1 MGRSLGTPKGLRSE
15 HESETL
21 ELGHK
26 QLLSAIL
33 RLISDA
39 VISTDAEGKITL
51 VNRAAEALTGW
62 TEEEAVGRYV
72 TDVVH
77 LLEEEIRV
85 PCANPVEDILKTGKA
100 LDFTNCKIIIDRGG
114 VERIVIYARAP
125 VRDGEGNIA
134 GVVLVLS
141 DVTEKREMTEEV
153 LKLQKLESIGTLAGG
168 IAHDFN
174 NILTA
179 IMGNISLARI
189 YAKPG
194 DKASERLAEAEK
206 ASMQAKGLTQQLLAF
221 SRKGAPIL
229 MAASAAESLKESAS
243 FVLRGSNV
251 RCEFSI
257 PDDLWPLEIS
267 EVQIN
272 QVTGNLI
279 INADQAMPEGG
290 IIEVGA
296 ENVVLTAGNSLPLEP
311 GKYVKISVK
320 DHGVGIP
327 EEHIHKIFD
336 PNFTTKQKGTGLG
349 LAISRLIVK
358 DHGGHIAVESAIGIG
373 TTVSVYLPAYVG
385 QNLARNES
393 KEKLIMGAGKILIMD
408 DEQIVRDLAREM
420 LNRMGYEV
428 KAARSSDESIEL
440 YKRAKERGRP
450 FDVVIMDLTV
460 PGEMGGR
467 KAIGQLIEI
476 DPAVKVI
483 VSSGYSNDPIMSD
496 FSNYG
501 FCRAI
506 AKPYKIKEL
515 SRILHEVINGVK
527 RCA

>member
-1 MGRSLGTPKGLRSE
+1 MSRSLGTQESLRRK
-15 HESETL
+15 HKRETL
-21 ELGHK
+21 ECSHK
-26 QLLSAIL
+26 QMLSAIL
-33 RLISDA
+33 RLMSDA
-39 VISTDAEGKITL
+39 VISTDAEGRITL
-51 VNRAAEALTGW
+51 VNGSAEALTGW
-62 TEEEAVGRYV
+62 TEEEAAGKYI
-72 TDVVH
+72 TEVVH
-77 LLEEEIRV
+77 ILEEKLRV
-85 PCANPVEDILKTGKA
+85 PCANPVEDILKTGRA
-100 LDFTNCKIIIDRGG
+100 LDLANCKILMDRSGT
-114 VERIVIYARAP
+114 ERFVIYTGAP
-125 VRDGEGNIA
+125 VRDGKGNVA
-134 GVVLVLS
+134 GAVLVLS
-141 DVTEKREMTEEV
+141 DITEKREMKEEV
-153 LKLQKLESIGTLAGG
+153 LKLQNLESIGTLAGG

-179 IMGNISLARI
+179 IMGNISLARM
-189 YAKPG
+189 YANPG

-206 ASMQAKGLTQQLLAF
+206 ASIQAKGLTQQLLAF

-229 MAASAAESLKESAS
+229 MAASAAESLKQSAS

-279 INADQAMPEGG
+279 MNADQAMPEGG
-290 IIEVGA
+290 IVEVGA

-327 EEHIHKIFD
+327 EEHIHKIFAPD
-336 PNFTTKQKGTGLG
+336 FTTKQKGTGLG

-358 DHGGHIAVESAIGIG
+358 DHGGHIAVESEIGVG
-373 TTVSVYLPAYVG
+373 TTVSIYLPAYVG
-385 QNLARNES
+385 QNLGRNES
-393 KEKLIMGAGKILIMD
+393 KEKLIMGAGRILIMD

-428 KAARSSDESIEL
+428 KVAKSSDESIEL

-450 FDVVIMDLTV
+450 FDAVIMDLTV

-467 KAIGQLIEI
+467 KAIAQLIEI

>member
-1 MGRSLGTPKGLRSE
+1 MGMSLGTPESLRSN
-15 HESETL
+15 HESEKL
-21 ELGHK
+21 EFGHK

-39 VISTDAEGKITL
+39 VISTDAEGRIILLNK
-51 VNRAAEALTGW
+51 AAEALTGW
-62 TEEEAVGRYV
+62 TEEEAVGKYATEV
-72 TDVVH
+72 FH
-77 LLEEEIRV
+77 MIEEETRM
-85 PCANPVEDILKTGKA
+85 PCANPVEYILKTGRA
-100 LDFTNCKIIIDRGG
+100 LDLANCRILINRGG
-114 VERIVIYARAP
+114 AERIIVYTGAP
-125 VRDGEGNIA
+125 VRSRNGDIVET
-134 GVVLVLS
+134 VLVLS
-141 DVTEKREMTEEV
+141 DITEKREMTEEV
-153 LKLQKLESIGTLAGG
+153 LKLQKLESIGILAGG

-229 MAASAAESLKESAS
+229 MAASAAESLKQSAN

-251 RCEFSI
+251 KCEFSI

-279 INADQAMPEGG
+279 MNAEQAMPEGG
-290 IIEVGA
+290 VIEVGA
-296 ENVVLTAGNSLPLEP
+296 ENVVLTAGDSLPLEP
-311 GKYVKISVK
+311 GKYVKISIQ

-327 EEHIHKIFD
+327 EEHIHKIFAPD
-336 PNFTTKQKGTGLG
+336 FTTRQKDPPPG
-349 LAISRLIVK
+349 LAISRSIVK
-358 DHGGHIAVESAIGIG
+358 DHGGHIAVESEIGIG
-373 TTVSVYLPAYVG
+373 TTVSIYLPAYVG
-385 QNLARNES
+385 QNLVRNES

-420 LNRMGYEV
+420 LSRIGYEV
-428 KAARSSDESIEL
+428 KAARSSDESIKL
-440 YKRAKERGRP
+440 YKDAKERGCP
-450 FDVVIMDLTV
+450 FDAVIMDLTV

-467 KAIGQLIEI
+467 KTIRKLIEI
-476 DPAVKVI
+476 DPAAKVI
-483 VSSGYSNDPIMSD
+483 VSSGYSSDPIMSD
-496 FSNYG
+496 FRDYG
-501 FCRAI
+501 FCSAI

>member
-1 MGRSLGTPKGLRSE
+1 MSRSLGTPESLRSK
-15 HESETL
+15 SETL
-21 ELGHK
+21 EFGHK

-33 RLISDA
+33 HLISDA
-39 VISTDAEGKITL
+39 VISTDAEGRVSLI
-51 VNRAAEALTGW
+51 NGAAEALTGW
-62 TEEEAVGRYV
+62 TEEEAVGKYV
-72 TDVVH
+72 TEVVH
-77 LLEEEIRV
+77 VLEEEIRV
-85 PCANPVEDILKTGKA
+85 PCANPVEGILKTGKP
-100 LDFTNCKIIIDRGG
+100 LDLTNCKILMDRGG
-114 VERIVIYARAP
+114 AERIVIYTGAP
-125 VRDGEGNIA
+125 VRDSKGNIA
-134 GVVLVLS
+134 GAVLVLS
-141 DVTEKREMTEEV
+141 DITEKREMKEEV

-179 IMGNISLARI
+179 IMGNISLARM
-189 YAKPG
+189 YANPG

-221 SRKGAPIL
+221 SRKEAPIL
-229 MAASAAESLKESAS
+229 TVVSASELLKQSAS

-251 RCEFSI
+251 RCQFSI
-257 PDDLWPLEIS
+257 PDNLWPLGID

-272 QVTGNLI
+272 QVIGNMI

-296 ENVVLTAGNSLPLEP
+296 ENVILTAGDALPLEP
-311 GKYVKISVK
+311 GKYVKISIR

-327 EEHIHKIFD
+327 EEHMGKIFN

-358 DHGGHIAVESAIGIG
+358 DHGGHIAVQSAIGIG
-373 TTVSVYLPAYVG
+373 TTVSIYLPAYAG

-420 LNRMGYEV
+420 LSRIGYEV

-440 YKRAKERGRP
+440 YKRAKERGCP
-450 FDVVIMDLTV
+450 FDAVIMDLTV

-467 KAIGQLIEI
+467 KAIRKLIEI
-476 DPAVKVI
+476 DPVVKVI

-496 FSNYG
+496 FRNYG
-501 FCRAI
+501 FCSAI